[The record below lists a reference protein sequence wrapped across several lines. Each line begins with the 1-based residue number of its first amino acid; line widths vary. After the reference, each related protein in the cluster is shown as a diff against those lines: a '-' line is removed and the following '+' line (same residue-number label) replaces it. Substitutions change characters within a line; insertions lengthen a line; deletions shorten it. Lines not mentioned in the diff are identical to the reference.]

1 MRDYPEQ
8 AAKSDFDYELLDFG
22 AGRKLER
29 FGQTVVDRPAAGLE
43 RHAVRHPSAW
53 MSASVRFVAEGTDEG
68 VWQPSLVPPW
78 TCQWQESKFELRTTA
93 AGQVGIFPE
102 QLENW
107 SWLQSRIR
115 QSPHPLQVLN
125 LFAYTG
131 GSTLAAAQAGA
142 QVVHVDSQRSVVEW
156 AQHNA
161 SRSGFANAPIRWIV
175 DDAIK
180 FVQREIRR
188 HRLYDGIILD
198 PPSYGH
204 GIRGERW
211 KFERDLSVLLD
222 ACQNLWRPEH
232 GFLMLSCHTMGW
244 DPQKL
249 REAVSPILAHSAHGL
264 RLVESCDMRIVTADG
279 RSLPSGVVV
288 RWPGTSPISEP

>member
-43 RHAVRHPSAW
+43 RQTVRNASAW
-53 MSASVRFVAEGTDEG
+53 ASASVKFVADGTDEG
-68 VWQPSLVPPW
+68 QWQPSPVLPW
-78 TCQWQESKFELRTTA
+78 TCRWQESKFELRTTA

-107 SWLQSRIR
+107 YWLQSRIR
-115 QSPHPLQVLN
+115 QSSHPLQVLN

-142 QVVHVDSQRSVVEW
+142 KVVHVDSQRRVVEW
-156 AQHNA
+156 ARHNA
-161 SRSGFANAPIRWIV
+161 SQSGLAQAPIRWIV

-180 FVQREIRR
+180 FVRREIRR
-188 HRLYDGIILD
+188 NRLYDGIILD

-211 KFERDLSVLLD
+211 KFERDLNVLLD
-222 ACQNLWRPEH
+222 ACQNLWRPER

-244 DPQKL
+244 DPQRL
-249 REAVSPILAHSAHGL
+249 CEAVSPILAHSANAF
-264 RLVESCDMRIVTADG
+264 RFIESRDMQIMTADG
-279 RSLPSGVVV
+279 RSLPTGVVV
-288 RWPGTSPISEP
+288 RWPRTSPISEQ